1 MVRATRSHVS
11 EAEEEGYLEGR
22 FLIAM
27 PTIGDPRFERT
38 VIYLCAHSPNGA
50 MGLVVN
56 KLADHIT
63 FPELLEQLKIEDEA
77 DTGHVQVHSGGP
89 VETGRGFVLHST
101 DYMQSTTLEVSE
113 GLALTATVD
122 ILKAIA
128 EGSGP
133 RHALLALGYA
143 QWGPGQLESEIQAN
157 GWLHADAGLDI
168 LFETDVEERW
178 LRAVSTL
185 GFDVSMLSMQAGH
198 A

>member
-1 MVRATRSHVS
+1 MRET
-11 EAEEEGYLEGR
+11 GCLEGQ

-38 VIYLCAHSPNGA
+38 VIYMCAHSANGA

-56 KLADHIT
+56 KLVDHIT
-63 FPELLEQLKIEDEA
+63 FPELLRQLKIDEGPDA
-77 DTGHVQVHSGGP
+77 DHIRVHFGGP

-101 DYMQSTTLEVSE
+101 DYLQSTTLKVASDL
-113 GLALTATVD
+113 GLTATVD
-122 ILKAIA
+122 ILKAMA

-133 RHALLALGYA
+133 RHSLLALGYA

-157 GWLHADAGLDI
+157 GWLHADAELDI
-168 LFETDVEERW
+168 LFETALDQRW
-178 LRAVSTL
+178 PRAVAKL
-185 GFDVSMLSMQAGH
+185 GFDISMLSTQAGH

>member
-1 MVRATRSHVS
+1 MARGRKTGGSGLTDA
-11 EAEEEGYLEGR
+11 GYLEGQ

-27 PTIGDPRFERT
+27 PTIGDPRFERS
-38 VIYLCAHSPNGA
+38 VIYMCAHSPNGA
-50 MGLVVN
+50 MGLIVN

-63 FPELLEQLKIEDEA
+63 FPELLRQLKIDIGPETDRIR
-77 DTGHVQVHSGGP
+77 VHSGGP

-101 DYMQSTTLEVSE
+101 DYMQSTTLKISE
-113 GLALTATVD
+113 GLGLTATVD

-128 EGSGP
+128 DGHGP

-157 GWLHADAGLDI
+157 GWLHAQAGLEI
-168 LFETDVEERW
+168 LFETEVEERW
-178 LRAVSTL
+178 PRAVSTL
-185 GFDVSMLSMQAGH
+185 GFDISMLSTQAGH

>member
-1 MVRATRSHVS
+1 MVRATRPQGS

-56 KLADHIT
+56 KLADNIT
-63 FPELLEQLKIEDEA
+63 FPELLHQLKIEDDA
-77 DTGHVQVHSGGP
+77 GSGHIQVHSGGP

-128 EGSGP
+128 EGHGP